1 MLPSGC
7 RIRIFAVI
15 SASVMDEAAHK
26 EIWGCKGASGL
37 KNCML
42 CMHHTKLDH
51 GLPGYDSYFQ
61 EYMQDARRFDLH
73 TDATLKAV
81 MRRLQREVNSGGD
94 VEALQI
100 QLGWVYDDQNL
111 L

>member
-1 MLPSGC
+1 
-7 RIRIFAVI
+7 
-15 SASVMDEAAHK
+15 MDEAAHT
-26 EIWGCKGASGL
+26 ERWVCKGVSGL
-37 KNCML
+37 INCTS
-42 CMHHTKLDH
+42 CTNHTKLGN

-73 TDATLKAV
+73 TDATVKAV

-100 QLGWVYDDQNL
+100 QLGWSYDDQSL
-111 L
+111 LLNGEQYTNIQGI